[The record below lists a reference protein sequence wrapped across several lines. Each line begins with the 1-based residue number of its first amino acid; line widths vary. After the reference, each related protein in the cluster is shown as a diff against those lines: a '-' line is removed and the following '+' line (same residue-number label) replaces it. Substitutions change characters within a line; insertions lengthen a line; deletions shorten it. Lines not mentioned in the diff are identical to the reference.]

1 MHQYFR
7 YLETI
12 QDFTGD
18 RGRVIHQDCISSAL
32 ITLYWRD
39 LQVGNGGG
47 RYGDLERTPGMS

>member
-1 MHQYFR
+1 MQQYFR

-18 RGRVIHQDCISSAL
+18 RGRVTSGLHIIGSLH
-32 ITLYWRD
+32 ITLYWRY

-47 RYGDLERTPGMS
+47 RYGDL